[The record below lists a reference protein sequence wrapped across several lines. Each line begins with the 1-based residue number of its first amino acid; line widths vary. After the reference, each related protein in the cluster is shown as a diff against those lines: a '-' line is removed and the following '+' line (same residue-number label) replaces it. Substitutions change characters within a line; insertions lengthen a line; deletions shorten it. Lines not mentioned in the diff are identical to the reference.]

1 MSEQSKK
8 EITDVSLGKYLAEAR
23 VKAGLSL
30 RGVEEATGKEVS
42 NAYLSQL
49 EKDKIAKPSPSML
62 HALSSVYG
70 MPYETLMMYAG
81 YIPPESNSAGQVNLE
96 NKFVIENV
104 TRDEEEALLKYLEFL
119 RFTRKK

>member
-1 MSEQSKK
+1 MSEQTKK
-8 EITDVSLGKYLAEAR
+8 PLTGVSLGKYLAEAR
-23 VKAGLSL
+23 VKSGLSL

-49 EKDKIAKPSPSML
+49 EKDKITKPSPSML

-70 MPYETLMMYAG
+70 MPYETLMKYAG
-81 YIPPESNSAGQVNLE
+81 YLSPGAPETITQDSS

-119 RFTRKK
+119 RFSRKK

>member
-1 MSEQSKK
+1 MSEQTKK
-8 EITDVSLGKYLAEAR
+8 PLTGVSLGKYLAEAR
-23 VKAGLSL
+23 VKSGLSL

-49 EKDKIAKPSPSML
+49 EKDKITKPSPSML

-70 MPYETLMMYAG
+70 MPYETLMKYAG
-81 YIPPESNSAGQVNLE
+81 YLSPGAPAATAQDSS

-119 RFTRKK
+119 RFSRKK

>member
-1 MSEQSKK
+1 MAQNLKK
-8 EITDVSLGKYLAEAR
+8 ELPDVSLGKYLAEAR

-49 EKDKIAKPSPSML
+49 EKDKIGKPSPTML

-70 MPYETLMMYAG
+70 MPYETLMKYAG
-81 YIPPESNSAGQVNLE
+81 YLPQESHISAQANSD
-96 NKFVIENV
+96 NKFVIDNV

-119 RFTRKK
+119 RFSRKK

>member
-1 MSEQSKK
+1 MSEQTKK
-8 EITDVSLGKYLAEAR
+8 PLTGVSLGKYLAEAR
-23 VKAGLSL
+23 VKSGLSL

-49 EKDKIAKPSPSML
+49 EKDKITKPSPSML

-70 MPYETLMMYAG
+70 MPYETLMKYAG
-81 YIPPESNSAGQVNLE
+81 YLSPGAPETTAQDSS

-119 RFTRKK
+119 RFSRKK